1 MTAWALLVVSSEA
14 QAETIPHQ
22 RAWARETASA
32 QGWTIDRHF
41 QGVSSGKDD
50 ARKLARELLSALKD
64 APVRPAWLLM
74 TRLDR
79 LGRNALECQII
90 LRDIH
95 ALGVKVWT
103 RQRGEAKADTAMER
117 LVSAVELYVGEQEN
131 DVRRD
136 KLKNVYKRKR
146 EAGQAI
152 GNRRPYGLVIGA
164 DKKDAPVP
172 DLADAVKLAFSMR
185 IEGSSMYAIAKKLLE
200 VAPPYRFV
208 KAEKPVRWTQARVKR
223 LLTNRAYIG
232 TIVDELTFL
241 RAQKAL
247 GTERPPRKY
256 VWLLAGVLR
265 CFCGRAMAGNVT
277 LNPRGDDWRYYRCYA
292 VWNHDGRGR
301 SIRAD
306 ALESQFAGSVAK
318 IVSGDALAESYRAAP
333 SPAKGLLARAL
344 PEAKRRLEEID
355 RERARVWAM
364 NAKGQIR
371 DDDLQARL
379 DDLAPEREALV
390 VQIAE
395 LSAQHTLAT
404 HSRRIDRDARST
416 LRRAATEYASLEVH
430 DRARAARII
439 ATLGGGLCCEE
450 DGELTFRTPVDPG
463 LQNPGKYSRNSV

>member
-14 QAETIPHQ
+14 QAETIAHQ
-22 RAWARETASA
+22 RSWAQQTAKER
-32 QGWTIDRHF
+32 GWEVDRDF

-50 ARKLARELLSALKD
+50 ARKLVRDLLAALKT

-79 LGRNALECQII
+79 LGRNALECQIV

-136 KLKNVYKRKR
+136 KLKSVYKRKR
-146 EAGQAI
+146 EAGQAV
-152 GNRRPYGLVIGA
+152 GNRRPYGLVIGP

-172 DLADAVKLAFSMR
+172 DLEDAVKLAFSMR
-185 IEGSSMYAIAKKLLE
+185 VEGSSLYAIAKKLLE

-232 TIVDELTFL
+232 VIVDELTFL

-247 GTERPPRKY
+247 GTQRPPRKY
-256 VWLLAGVLR
+256 AWLLAGIIR

-277 LNPRGDDWRYYRCYA
+277 LNPRGTDWRYYRCYA
-292 VWNHDGRGR
+292 TWNHGGHGR

-306 ALESQFAGSVAK
+306 KLEAQFDAKVAR
-318 IVSGDALAESYRAAP
+318 IVSGDPLAEAYQTAA

-355 RERARVWAM
+355 RERSRIWAM
-364 NAKGQIR
+364 NAKGQLR
-371 DDDLQARL
+371 DEDLQGRL
-379 DDLAPEREALV
+379 DEFGPEREALV
-390 VQIAE
+390 VQIAD
-395 LSAQHTLAT
+395 LSAQHMLAT
-404 HSRRIDRDARST
+404 HARRIDRDARA
-416 LRRAATEYASLEVH
+416 LIRRLGNEYA
-430 DRARAARII
+430 ARPTPRLAHII
-439 ATLGGGLCCEE
+439 GSNLGGCCCEE

-463 LQNPGKYSRNSV
+463 LQNPGKYSRHSV